1 MNDADASSSIQE
13 RPSLAGGALSRVP
26 HGQSSSSLDDYD
38 IIREIGRGGTAI
50 VYEAYHK
57 SLRRKVALKQLP
69 AAAALDP
76 RWQERFQN
84 EVRATSQ
91 LSHGHIVP
99 FYELGNDG
107 DSHFYTMQLI
117 DGISLAEVIR
127 RLRQCREG
135 NRPCMNLEADCV
147 HPAFL
152 KLCNHCKCRFACRHV
167 ESDGKPT
174 FQEVW
179 RRAGHGP
186 CPPRGQ
192 SSWGGRF
199 QQRGKKRSNRHKLLE
214 WSV

>member
-1 MNDADASSSIQE
+1 MGQHVVYVVRPPKCTTSTDHLRFKNAPRQRAAHPPKSRASN
-13 RPSLAGGALSRVP
+13 A
-26 HGQSSSSLDDYD
+26 SSSLDDYE

-91 LSHGHIVP
+91 LSHSNIVP
-99 FYELGNDG
+99 FYELGKDDG
-107 DSHFYTMQLI
+107 SHFYTMQLI

-135 NRPCMNLEADCV
+135 NRPCMNREAEPV

-152 KLCNHCKCRFACRHV
+152 KLCERCKCR
-167 ESDGKPT
+167 
-174 FQEVW
+174 
-179 RRAGHGP
+179 
-186 CPPRGQ
+186 
-192 SSWGGRF
+192 
-199 QQRGKKRSNRHKLLE
+199 
-214 WSV
+214 